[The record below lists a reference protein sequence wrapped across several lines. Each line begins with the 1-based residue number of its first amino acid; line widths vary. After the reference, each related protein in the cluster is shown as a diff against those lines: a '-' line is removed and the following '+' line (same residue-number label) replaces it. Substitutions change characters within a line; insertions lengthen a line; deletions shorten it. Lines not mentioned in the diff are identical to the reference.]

1 MHPIPKIPTPGPVAT
16 LALLALAAALALLGP
31 VACGGDEGP
40 ALVDAGDAGPEAVD
54 VAGELTATTACSSC
68 GGKCTEEAWI
78 YAKTWHEKGPI
89 QYAEAPPSGGIHHPC
104 WWNWGSFAK
113 EVPAA
118 RFVHNLEHGGLVL
131 TYDCKDGCAAEVG
144 QLQAAADAWKASATP
159 ETKTTREALVTP
171 YAGAAARFVAL
182 CWQHRLL
189 LDCVDDSAKQ
199 AIAAFALKHCPEAP
213 EQVAAMA
220 PDGCM

>member
-1 MHPIPKIPTPGPVAT
+1 MHPPVNAMPHHR
-16 LALLALAAALALLGP
+16 ASAVVAVAFAALALLGP
-31 VACGGDEGP
+31 AACGADDGP
-40 ALVDAGDAGPEAVD
+40 ALVDGGDASDEAVD
-54 VAGELTATTACSSC
+54 VAGELTATTACGAC

-89 QYAEAPPSGGIHHPC
+89 HYVESPPSGGIHHLC
-104 WWNWGSFAK
+104 WWNWGSYTK
-113 EVPAA
+113 PVPPE

-131 TYDCKDGCAAEVG
+131 TYDCKDGCPAEVT
-144 QLQAAADAWKASATP
+144 QLQAAADAWKATATK
-159 ETKTTREALVTP
+159 ETKTTREALVLP

-189 LDCVDDSAKQ
+189 LDCVDDSARQ